1 MKNKKKKKEKTKK
14 ERGKERKKERKGKK
28 GRKKRGRGEK
38 RFAYRRRTMEFDA
51 GEAVGSLIEKVK
63 TSCLGEGVN

>member
-1 MKNKKKKKEKTKK
+1 MKKQKKKKTKK
-14 ERGKERKKERKGKK
+14 ELGKERKKEKGK
-28 GRKKRGRGEK
+28 K

-51 GEAVGSLIEKVK
+51 GEAVGSLIEKVR

>member
-1 MKNKKKKKEKTKK
+1 MKKQKKKKKKEL
-14 ERGKERKKERKGKK
+14 GKERKKEKGK
-28 GRKKRGRGEK
+28 K

-51 GEAVGSLIEKVK
+51 GEAVGSLIEKVR